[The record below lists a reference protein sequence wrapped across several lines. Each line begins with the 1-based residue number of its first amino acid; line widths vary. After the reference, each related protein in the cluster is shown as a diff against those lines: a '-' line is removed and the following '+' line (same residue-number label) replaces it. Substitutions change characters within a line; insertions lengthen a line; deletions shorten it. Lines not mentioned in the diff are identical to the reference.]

1 MKKLAMVCAVSLLAL
16 SLGACSKGE
25 NQAPQDGTKPPESV
39 VTSGPLDKYD
49 PPIEVTAVRPINEGT
64 TFKEGESIE
73 SNNWS
78 KAYEDMLGIKIKYNW
93 TIAQSQYGQKLNI
106 SIASDDLPDIFQVT
120 PAQLKKLVE
129 DDQLEDL
136 TALYES
142 YASPFT
148 KKLLSQDGG
157 NALQSTRF
165 DGKMMALPKMGSG
178 IGQSHVLW
186 VRTDWL
192 QKLNLPEPK
201 TMEDFLKIAEAF
213 TTQDP
218 DGNKVNDT
226 VGLGVNR
233 DLWGFFAALEGY
245 FNGFHAYPNTWVKN
259 DAGELVYG
267 SIQPRMKQALQTL
280 QEMFKSG
287 QISKEYGTRDATKV
301 KEDAN
306 AGKVGMLYGY
316 FWNGGWLQ
324 DGKLHNPDAEW
335 TPYALPSVDQEA
347 AKAQVPFAINTYYVV
362 KKGAKQPEAA
372 IKMLN
377 LVLEKKAMVR
387 PQSQVNTT

>member
-1 MKKLAMVCAVSLLAL
+1 M
-16 SLGACSKGE
+16 
-25 NQAPQDGTKPPESV
+25 
-39 VTSGPLDKYD
+39 
-49 PPIEVTAVRPINEGT
+49 
-64 TFKEGESIE
+64 
-73 SNNWS
+73 
-78 KAYEDMLGIKIKYNW
+78 
-93 TIAQSQYGQKLNI
+93 
-106 SIASDDLPDIFQVT
+106 
-120 PAQLKKLVE
+120 
-129 DDQLEDL
+129 
-136 TALYES
+136 
-142 YASPFT
+142 
-148 KKLLSQDGG
+148 
-157 NALQSTRF
+157 
-165 DGKMMALPKMGSG
+165 
-178 IGQSHVLW
+178 
-186 VRTDWL
+186 
-192 QKLNLPEPK
+192 
-201 TMEDFLKIAEAF
+201 
-213 TTQDP
+213 
-218 DGNKVNDT
+218 
-226 VGLGVNR
+226 
-233 DLWGFFAALEGY
+233 
-245 FNGFHAYPNTWVKN
+245 KN

-377 LVLEKKAMVR
+377 LVLEKKLW
-387 PQSQVNTT
+387 